1 MIVREF
7 IHHGDFRNVRSQSI
21 EPTFAG
27 IVTLLQASPLTAG
40 TKTLAEY
47 AGNRYVLR
55 LASDLLATG
64 RGDFGWAT
72 YEVLEK

>member
-1 MIVREF
+1 MIVRES
-7 IHHGDFRNVRSQSI
+7 IHHGDFRNVRSQKI

-27 IVTLLQASPLTAG
+27 IVTLLQASPYAAG

-55 LASDLLATG
+55 MAADLLASG

-72 YEVLEK
+72 YEVIEK